1 MPFRDLRTRDNE
13 IDPLGPFIVLAVM
26 CCPQASERTERGRMV
41 STLRRQTGAGKV
53 RCGVLSNKA
62 FLVAAA
68 RHTAR
73 GSACGSLLL
82 TYLQLSTLG
91 EKASLN
97 QAIKIVSALPVR
109 WTDHLWPVWD
119 AKSVERH
126 MPHSRGRLLQAFSN
140 YLPAAHLWAA
150 LLHGHQNA
158 RADITPARLNTL
170 PTFLAYAD
178 EFLVMADRTPWAGRD
193 RKVLLPGPTAWRF
206 GLPARFK
213 QSVCLKPLPDL
224 PHP

>member
-1 MPFRDLRTRDNE
+1 MPFRDLRTGDNE
-13 IDPLGPFIVLAVM
+13 IDSLGPFIVLAVM
-26 CCPQASERTERGRMV
+26 CFPQASERAERGRMV
-41 STLRRQTGAGKV
+41 STLRRHTGVGKV
-53 RCGVLSNKA
+53 RRGVLSNEA
-62 FLVAAA
+62 FLDAVA

-73 GSACGSLLL
+73 GGACGSLLL

-91 EKASLN
+91 KRASLN
-97 QAIKIVSALPVR
+97 QAIEIVSALPAR

-119 AKSVERH
+119 AKSVDRH
-126 MPHSRGRLLQAFSN
+126 MPHSRGKLLRAFSS

-150 LLHGHQNA
+150 LLYGHQNA
-158 RADITPARLNTL
+158 RADITPARPNTL

-193 RKVLLPGPTAWRF
+193 RRSLLPGAMAWRF

-213 QSVCLKPLPDL
+213 QSVYLQSLPDL

>member
-1 MPFRDLRTRDNE
+1 MPFRDLRTGDNE

-26 CCPQASERTERGRMV
+26 CYPQASERAERGRMV
-41 STLRRQTGAGKV
+41 STLRRHKGAGKV
-53 RCGVLSNKA
+53 RYGVLSNEA
-62 FLVAAA
+62 FLDAVA

-73 GSACGSLLL
+73 GGACGSLLL
-82 TYLQLSTLG
+82 TYLQLSALG
-91 EKASLN
+91 ERTSLN
-97 QAIKIVSALPVR
+97 RAIKIVSALPVR

-126 MPHSRGRLLQAFSN
+126 MPHSRGRLLQAFRN
-140 YLPAAHLWAA
+140 YLPVAHLWAA
-150 LLHGHQNA
+150 LLHGHQND
-158 RADITPARLNTL
+158 RVYITPASLEAL

-213 QSVCLKPLPDL
+213 QSVCLRALPGL